1 MKRTELLLSGVSAS
15 FFLLYLLGGVGMS
28 LFMMLSLS
36 LLGALYAYLGFAHL
50 NGVRMAQVFKK
61 EAYSSIRFTD
71 ILIGIFGGIGM
82 AAIINSVLFAIMLW
96 PGRGSLFV
104 SGSIFL
110 GIAIVMAF
118 VLLGTYPLLK
128 ERLVKR
134 VAIYMVLGGLFYV
147 IPAGFWFSIR
157 YRNNPEYVEAMIE
170 HYNNPSKENAEK
182 LDQVT
187 EEMLRNSEK

>member
-50 NGVRMAQVFKK
+50 NGIRMAKVFKK
-61 EAYSSIRFTD
+61 ESYSPVRFTD
-71 ILIGIFGGIGM
+71 ILIGILGGIGM
-82 AAIINSVLFAIMLW
+82 AAIINSILFVIMLW
-96 PGRGSLFV
+96 PGREVLFI
-104 SGSIFL
+104 SGSVFL
-110 GIAIVMAF
+110 GIALVMAF
-118 VLLGTYPLLK
+118 IFSGTHQLLK
-128 ERLVKR
+128 ERLIKR
-134 VAIYMVLGGLFYV
+134 IIIYMLLGGIFYV

-170 HYNNPSKENAEK
+170 HYNNPSEENAEK